1 MHPFAPELMAALDE
15 AGVEPEVFLP
25 EYGRDQ
31 FEVSCA
37 PAIGEASADRA
48 VAVREITRE
57 IAEHE
62 RTGSDLRAEDQRRR
76 GSGTASIFTCR
87 SATRTASDAVRR
99 RPRHPRTFF
108 DSVDHAARAECG
120 LRRGRKPWLNPIKSA
135 S

>member
-1 MHPFAPELMAALDE
+1 MAALDE

-57 IAEHE
+57 IA
-62 RTGSDLRAEDQRRR
+62 RLNGLAATFAPKTSEDGVGNGVHLHLSFRDKN
-76 GSGTASIFTCR
+76 GAPTLF
-87 SATRTASDAVRR
+87 DAGRDI
-99 RPRHPRTFF
+99 RTFF

-120 LRRGRKPWLNPIKSA
+120 LRCGRKPWLNPIKSA